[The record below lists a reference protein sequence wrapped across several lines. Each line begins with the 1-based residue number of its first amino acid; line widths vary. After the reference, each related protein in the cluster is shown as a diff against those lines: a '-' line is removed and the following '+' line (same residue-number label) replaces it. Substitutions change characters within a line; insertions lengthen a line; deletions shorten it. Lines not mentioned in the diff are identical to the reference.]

1 MILGRH
7 PADAI
12 VFHIDGPFRHLQGI
26 AGGQPAGAVGFDYLA
41 VDAAGQHVAAK
52 LTADAAAD
60 NRDQLAL
67 TGLRAAGDNYRFINL
82 DGNGKT
88 VSEFGGHY
96 GSPVSVGNG
105 TRPLRQCN
113 GFARDKITQGLDE
126 NDWLG

>member
-1 MILGRH
+1 
-7 PADAI
+7 
-12 VFHIDGPFRHLQGI
+12 
-26 AGGQPAGAVGFDYLA
+26 
-41 VDAAGQHVAAK
+41 
-52 LTADAAAD
+52 
-60 NRDQLAL
+60 
-67 TGLRAAGDNYRFINL
+67 GLRAAGDDYRFINL

-105 TRPLRQCN
+105 TRPPRQCN